1 MPTLAR
7 QNVPFFTEISGEFKL
22 PLGRCGHR
30 PLRGGGKRGA
40 GIAPRIF
47 GGCGEFYVTD
57 LDFWEKS
64 AILKLTRVLPA
75 NGRAPR

>member
-1 MPTLAR
+1 M
-7 QNVPFFTEISGEFKL
+7 
-22 PLGRCGHR
+22 
-30 PLRGGGKRGA
+30 

-64 AILKLTRVLPA
+64 DILNIARVLPA
-75 NGRAPR
+75 NEQFPG